1 MPIVTG
7 DGSGPLPI
15 PIRIVAGVLGVGLT
29 IGGLVLVAVDFKES
43 PRFFLR
49 AITGVGSITVGAQL
63 LRAAWKGG
71 SPPWPD

>member
-1 MPIVTG
+1 MRIVTG

-15 PIRIVAGVLGVGLT
+15 PVRIIAGVLGAGLA
-29 IGGLVLVAVDFKES
+29 IGGLVLIAADFKES

-49 AITGVGSITVGAQL
+49 AITGVGGITVGAQL
-63 LRAAWKGG
+63 LRAAWKGW